1 MKYRKYY
8 YTNKRLKSLTID
20 DYLNLLHNVEEH
32 NRKGDNITYKA
43 QCPLKHNHPNNDQT
57 SSFVISKGDKVEVV
71 YTCMSQ
77 GGPKGKCNQKAL
89 TDWFINQF
97 KKNKILQS
105 EFPLGYDWHKKFGRH
120 KHEER

>member
-1 MKYRKYY
+1 MRRRYS
-8 YTNKRLKSLTID
+8 YTNKRLGSLTIQ
-20 DYLNLLHNVEEH
+20 DYLNLLEGVEEH
-32 NRKGDNITYKA
+32 SRKDDNVTFKSR
-43 QCPLKHNHPNNDQT
+43 CPLNKNHLNGDRNN
-57 SSFVISKGDKVEVV
+57 SFIISRGNKVDVV
-71 YTCMSQ
+71 YSCMSQ